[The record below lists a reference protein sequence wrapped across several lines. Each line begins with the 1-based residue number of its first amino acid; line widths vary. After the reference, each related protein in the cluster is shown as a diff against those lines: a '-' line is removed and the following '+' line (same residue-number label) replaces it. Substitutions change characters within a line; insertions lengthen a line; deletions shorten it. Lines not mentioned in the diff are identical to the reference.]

1 MSSDILELE
10 GSLREQVVFRE
21 RETPAEEIARLYEA
35 SHIDHYNMDRE
46 LSVPE
51 KVLIPERYVESDPEE
66 ALSPEQ
72 EAGKQ
77 KKVDRI
83 KALIAKN
90 SMQNVLSPPSGV
102 LSPEEEATAQDDQ
115 HLL

>member
-1 MSSDILELE
+1 ML
-10 GSLREQVVFRE
+10 VFHLFAQYVFDKVDAPCFSFRQ
-21 RETPAEEIARLYEA
+21 
-35 SHIDHYNMDRE
+35 
-46 LSVPE
+46 LSVPD

-72 EAGKQ
+72 EADKQ

-90 SMQNVLSPPSGV
+90 R
-102 LSPEEEATAQDDQ
+102 
-115 HLL
+115 